1 MNGPAPLPEEHEL
14 PLYEGE
20 NAAAG
25 QDGPAP
31 EREPEPEPEP
41 EPESEPESEREP
53 ESARAASPLA
63 DAEARLRT
71 VARKEYYSIGEVCE
85 LVDLKPHVLRYWE
98 TQFPPLNPS
107 KNRSGNRFYQRE
119 EIRLVLLV
127 RHLLYAEKYTIDG
140 ARQKLE
146 QLRQGGE
153 LPEQRRTAADRE
165 LFAQLRADLHRLL
178 DVLAP

>member
-1 MNGPAPLPEEHEL
+1 MNGRPQLPEEREL
-14 PLYEGE
+14 PFDAAEAEAGPGPVANGE
-20 NAAAG
+20 DAAG
-25 QDGPAP
+25 ELSQPRAP
-31 EREPEPEPEP
+31 GT
-41 EPESEPESEREP
+41 
-53 ESARAASPLA
+53 LA
-63 DAEARLRT
+63 DAEARLRS

-127 RHLLYAEKYTIDG
+127 RHLLYEEKYTIDG

-153 LPEQRRTAADRE
+153 LSERRRTAADRE
-165 LFAQLRADLHRLL
+165 LLAQLRGDLHRLL
-178 DVLAP
+178 DVLTP